1 MYILW
6 FFPKFTLVESRI
18 NWGPV
23 VAPLSLCWQNCI
35 IFLLF
40 YLQVS
45 LITKIR
51 KRIAD
56 GHRVLIHCYGGLG
69 RAVLVAACLVMT
81 IDEDVFTDEVRQ
93 FVWLV
98 VRFVKAANQFVNLKI
113 VLKIQ
118 TRQWVA
124 GNVYLLVS
132 SSVKRQTLQKTEI
145 ISLSVVWFKK
155 DLCSESKDRAF
166 EKNALK

>member
-1 MYILW
+1 MNILG

-81 IDEDVFTDEVRQ
+81 IDEDVFTDEVQ
-93 FVWLV
+93 FINYEIVIFFFISGITCHDIQQLSINLPEFTQFLQLMNWLNNSSK
-98 VRFVKAANQFVNLKI
+98 FV
-113 VLKIQ
+113 
-118 TRQWVA
+118 
-124 GNVYLLVS
+124 
-132 SSVKRQTLQKTEI
+132 
-145 ISLSVVWFKK
+145 
-155 DLCSESKDRAF
+155 
-166 EKNALK
+166 